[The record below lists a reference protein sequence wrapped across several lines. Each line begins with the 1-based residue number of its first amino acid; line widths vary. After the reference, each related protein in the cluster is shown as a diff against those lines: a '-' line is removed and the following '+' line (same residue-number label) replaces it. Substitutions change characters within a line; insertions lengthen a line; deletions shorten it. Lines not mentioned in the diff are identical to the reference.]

1 MLGSPLEVTDKAVKT
16 ITQASTAAVDKITQ
30 TGATATNSLNQTVNQ
45 TTNTLAE
52 TTNNTKAALSEITN
66 RVTENL
72 AQAINQAVGK
82 LERLTETTNG
92 AINSL
97 NTVTNMALK
106 TVTETADRATA
117 SLNATIEKTEQLSE
131 SVVDEVQTA
140 IIISIQN
147 WLEAHPILSW
157 MITHPFSLLGLL
169 LLFLMLFWGLLKI
182 IGRVS
187 EQFWLSVLQLP
198 LKLFQ
203 WLLRVFFRA
212 FKNHT
217 DSAIVTGQKSGE
229 DNKQERLL
237 YILNRLEEIRQEQ
250 EELLKEMQA
259 IIEG

>member
-1 MLGSPLEVTDKAVKT
+1 MFSCVSPIYKMFLSPQLQES
-16 ITQASTAAVDKITQ
+16 QTALT
-30 TGATATNSLNQTVNQ
+30 
-45 TTNTLAE
+45 
-52 TTNNTKAALSEITN
+52 EITN

-92 AINSL
+92 AIN
-97 NTVTNMALK
+97 NVNMVTNMALK

-117 SLNATIEKTEQLSE
+117 SLNAAIEKAEHLSE
-131 SVVDEVQTA
+131 SVVDQLQTA

-157 MITHPFSLLGLL
+157 MITHPLYALGLL
-169 LLFLMLFWGLLKI
+169 LLFLILFWGLLKI
-182 IGRVS
+182 IGRFS

-217 DSAIVTGQKSGE
+217 DSAIVTDQKSSG
-229 DNKQERLL
+229 DNKQERLA
-237 YILNRLEEIRQEQ
+237 YILKRLEEIRQEQ

-259 IIEG
+259 IIDV

>member
-1 MLGSPLEVTDKAVKT
+1 MFLSAQVQESQTEL
-16 ITQASTAAVDKITQ
+16 TQ
-30 TGATATNSLNQTVNQ
+30 
-45 TTNTLAE
+45 
-52 TTNNTKAALSEITN
+52 ITN

-92 AINSL
+92 AINNV

-117 SLNATIEKTEQLSE
+117 SLNATIEKAEHLSE
-131 SVVDEVQTA
+131 SLVDQLQTA
-140 IIISIQN
+140 IIISLQN

-157 MITHPFSLLGLL
+157 MITHPLYALGLL
-169 LLFLMLFWGLLKI
+169 LLFLILFWGLLKI
-182 IGRVS
+182 IGRFS

-217 DSAIVTGQKSGE
+217 DSAIVINQKSSGY
-229 DNKQERLL
+229 NKQERLA
-237 YILNRLEEIRQEQ
+237 YILKRLEEIRQEQ

-259 IIEG
+259 IIDV

>member
-1 MLGSPLEVTDKAVKT
+1 MFSCVNPIYKMFLSAQVQESQTEL
-16 ITQASTAAVDKITQ
+16 TQ
-30 TGATATNSLNQTVNQ
+30 
-45 TTNTLAE
+45 
-52 TTNNTKAALSEITN
+52 ITN

-92 AINSL
+92 AINNV

-117 SLNATIEKTEQLSE
+117 SLNATIEKAEHLSE
-131 SVVDEVQTA
+131 SLVDQLQTA
-140 IIISIQN
+140 IIISLQN

-157 MITHPFSLLGLL
+157 MITHPLYALGLL
-169 LLFLMLFWGLLKI
+169 LLFLILFWGLLKI
-182 IGRVS
+182 IGRFS

-217 DSAIVTGQKSGE
+217 DSAIVINQKSSGY
-229 DNKQERLL
+229 NKQERLA
-237 YILNRLEEIRQEQ
+237 YILKRLEEIRQEQ

-259 IIEG
+259 IIDV